1 MPKGILRSVGKNGA
15 NEKRDVKLIQIYL
28 NLHNRLIP
36 QGKTLIEDGVLGKN
50 TTEAILKFQKSA
62 VGMKNPDGRID
73 PNGKTFRFLT
83 LYFSSL
89 EQNKI
94 ERDLVVSGSVT
105 KAKLNSVTQEK
116 LNSNAGLASYRVIY
130 SGVEQTKRVVSNY
143 SLNVI
148 KLALKESGMDVAVIT
163 STLRTPR
170 EQAAIMY
177 KNAKINLSKQYALY
191 GKVGD
196 QVLKVFENNK
206 SKSEDEVLNLMIK
219 AIEEYEDKNLRVS
232 KHCVSEAGYKKLNII
247 DIGVNSTK
255 AVCKNF
261 DLSKFTAALR
271 QLEKDGY
278 ISRMIDETS
287 KSNSCWHLEIIPN
300 IKAVENY
307 NKNTIFMPQR
317 LINSNGYMLC

>member
-1 MPKGILRSVGKNGA
+1 
-15 NEKRDVKLIQIYL
+15 
-28 NLHNRLIP
+28 
-36 QGKTLIEDGVLGKN
+36 
-50 TTEAILKFQKSA
+50 
-62 VGMKNPDGRID
+62 MKNPDGRID

-89 EQNKI
+89 EQDKI

-105 KAKLNSVTQEK
+105 KTKLNSVTQEK

-130 SGVEQTKRVVSNY
+130 SGVEQSKRVVSNY

-170 EQAAIMY
+170 EQAVIMY

-206 SKSEDEVLNLMIK
+206 SKSEGEVLNLMIK